1 MIALGIVS
9 SLAGSLFLCW
19 LLFSLAR
26 FALPLFAG
34 TTVGLWAL
42 DQGAGVI
49 PAFLL
54 GSAAGGITFAA
65 GQLLIAVARPLWLQI
80 AIALMF
86 AVPAAIAG
94 YSTIHGISTLVI
106 PSAGWQTACSIMGA
120 MIAGSGA
127 WMQTAGFRQPGK

>member
-34 TTVGLWAL
+34 MTVGLWAF
-42 DQGAGVI
+42 DQGAAII
-49 PAFLL
+49 PTILL
-54 GSAAGGITFAA
+54 ASAAGGITFAA
-65 GQLLIAVARPLWLQI
+65 GQLLIAVARPLWFQVAL
-80 AIALMF
+80 ALMF

-94 YSTIHGISTLVI
+94 YSTIHGISSLMI
-106 PSAGWQTACSIMGA
+106 PSAGWQTACSILGA
-120 MIAGSGA
+120 MITGSGA
-127 WMQTAGFRQPGK
+127 WMQTAGFR